1 VTASERLQRK
11 LDLVRPAFVA
21 PGRLLLDHPRANE
34 LYPPYLA
41 AGAYVAL
48 AMVPLMET
56 ALGRAQALAPD
67 DPIASG
73 LAEYL
78 ERHIPEEMHG
88 EGPDH
93 AVLADLE
100 AIGVDTASMQAG
112 PLPTPIAAIIGMQYF
127 WILQRHPVA
136 ILGLLE
142 LEAYHPH
149 VPAVEELIQKTGLPP
164 DGFRQ
169 LLLHAELDVEHAEE
183 LHLVLDS
190 LPLEPQHEALISLAA
205 LQTMGLLIHAWL
217 DVVTETPPTS
227 PLIAR
232 ER

>member
-1 VTASERLQRK
+1 ML
-11 LDLVRPAFVA
+11 PAFAA
-21 PGRLLLDHPRANE
+21 PGRLLLEHPRAKE

-56 ALGRAQALAPD
+56 ALDRARALASD

-73 LAEYL
+73 LVEYL
-78 ERHIPEEMHG
+78 EHHIPEEMHG

-100 AIGVDTASMQAG
+100 AIGVDTASMQASA
-112 PLPTPIAAIIGMQYF
+112 LPTPVAAIIGMQYF
-127 WILQRHPVA
+127 WILQWHPVA

-149 VPAVEELIQKTGLPP
+149 VPAVEELIQKTGLPR

-190 LPLEPQHEALISLAA
+190 LPLEPRHEALISLAA
-205 LQTMGLLIHAWL
+205 LQTMGLLIDAWL
-217 DVVTETPPTS
+217 DVVTETH
-227 PLIAR
+227 LGRQLAGW
-232 ER
+232 

>member
-11 LDLVRPAFVA
+11 LDLVRPAFAA
-21 PGRLLLDHPRANE
+21 PGGLLLDHPRAKE

-56 ALGRAQALAPD
+56 ALERARALAPD

-100 AIGVDTASMQAG
+100 AIGVDTASLQAS
-112 PLPTPIAAIIGMQYF
+112 PLPTPVAAIIGMQYF

-149 VPAVEELIQKTGLPP
+149 VPAVEQLIRKTGLPR

-183 LHLVLDS
+183 LHHVLDS
-190 LPLEPQHEALISLAA
+190 LPLEPEHEALISLAA
-205 LQTMGLLIHAWL
+205 LQTMALLIDAWL
-217 DVVTETPPTS
+217 DVVTETDNG
-227 PLIAR
+227 R
-232 ER
+232 